1 MSRSTATLAALL
13 LAAGVASA
21 QPRVPDIVLV
31 NGERWNATAEE
42 GHLEEGAHV
51 LVTSVNGLQ
60 VTVKR
65 DPASL
70 KLLPAGPVQPE
81 A

>member
-1 MSRSTATLAALL
+1 M
-13 LAAGVASA
+13 
-21 QPRVPDIVLV
+21 PDGIVLV

-42 GHLEEGAHV
+42 GHLEEGAQV
-51 LVTSVNGLQ
+51 LVTRVNGLK

-70 KLLPAGPVQPE
+70 KLLPPAPVVSE
-81 A
+81 G